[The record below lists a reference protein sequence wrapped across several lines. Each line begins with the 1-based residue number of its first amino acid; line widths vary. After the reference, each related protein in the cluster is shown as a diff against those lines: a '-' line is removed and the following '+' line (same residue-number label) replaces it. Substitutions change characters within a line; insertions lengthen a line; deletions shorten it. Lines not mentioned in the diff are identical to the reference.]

1 VQPRAGGGTGGC
13 NDREGPTLNA
23 DKRYLIVNADDFGRS
38 HGVNRGVI
46 EAHEGGIV
54 TSASLMVLWPAAAEA
69 AAHAGEHPDL
79 ALGLHF
85 DLGEWVHGEGAWLP
99 AYEVVPADDPP
110 AVTEEAARQL
120 AAFRRLVG
128 RDPTH
133 LDSHQH
139 VHLWEPVR
147 SVLSELAG
155 ELAVP
160 LRHHD
165 PRIRY
170 CGAFY
175 GQTGE
180 GQPLPEGISVDALI
194 EIFAALPSGVTELAC
209 HPGLDDELRSTY
221 RSERAEELR
230 VLCDP
235 RVRATLAAKDIEL
248 CSFVSEALRRLDPT
262 S

>member
-1 VQPRAGGGTGGC
+1 M
-13 NDREGPTLNA
+13 
-23 DKRYLIVNADDFGRS
+23 
-38 HGVNRGVI
+38 NRGII

-69 AAHAGEHPDL
+69 AAYAGEHPDL
-79 ALGLHF
+79 ALGLHL
-85 DLGEWVHGEGAWLP
+85 DLGEWVYREGQWLP
-99 AYEVVPADDPP
+99 AYEVVPADDSP

-139 VHLWEPVR
+139 VHLREPVC
-147 SVLSELAG
+147 SVLSEVAG

-160 LRHHD
+160 LRHYD

-170 CGAFY
+170 CGDFY
-175 GQTGE
+175 GQTGK
-180 GQPLPEGISVDALI
+180 GQPLPEGISADALI
-194 EIFAALPSGVTELAC
+194 EILAALPSGVTELAC
-209 HPGLDDELRSTY
+209 HPGLDDGLQSTY
-221 RSERAEELR
+221 RSERAVEVG

-235 RVRATLAAKDIEL
+235 RVRATVAAKDIEL
-248 CSFVSEALRRLDPT
+248 CSFASQALRRLDPT

>member
-1 VQPRAGGGTGGC
+1 
-13 NDREGPTLNA
+13 
-23 DKRYLIVNADDFGRS
+23 
-38 HGVNRGVI
+38 VNRGII

-69 AAHAGEHPDL
+69 AAYAGEHPDL
-79 ALGLHF
+79 ALGLHL
-85 DLGEWVHGEGAWLP
+85 DLGEWVYREGQWLP
-99 AYEVVPADDPP
+99 AYEVVPADDSP

-139 VHLWEPVR
+139 VHLREPVR
-147 SVLSELAG
+147 SVLSEVAG

-160 LRHHD
+160 LRHYD

-170 CGAFY
+170 CGDFY
-175 GQTGE
+175 GQTGK
-180 GQPLPEGISVDALI
+180 GQPLPEGISADALI
-194 EIFAALPSGVTELAC
+194 EILAALPAGITELAC
-209 HPGLDDELRSTY
+209 HPGLDDGLQSTY
-221 RSERAEELR
+221 RSERAVEVG

-235 RVRATLAAKDIEL
+235 RVRATVAAKDIEL
-248 CSFVSEALRRLDPT
+248 CSFASQALRRLDPT
-262 S
+262 P

>member
-1 VQPRAGGGTGGC
+1 MQPRAGGGAGGC
-13 NDREGPTLNA
+13 KDREGPTLNA

-54 TSASLMVLWPAAAEA
+54 TSASLMVLWPAATEA
-69 AAHAGEHPDL
+69 AAYAGEHPDL

-85 DLGEWVHGEGAWLP
+85 DLGEWVYRDGAWLP
-99 AYEVVPADDPP
+99 AYEVVPADDWP
-110 AVTEEAARQL
+110 AVADEAARQL
-120 AAFRRLVG
+120 AAFRRLLG
-128 RDPTH
+128 HDPTH

-139 VHLWEPVR
+139 VHLQEPVR
-147 SVLSELAG
+147 SVLSEVAG

-160 LRHHD
+160 LRHFD

-180 GQPLPEGISVDALI
+180 GLPIPEGISVDALI

-209 HPGLDDELRSTY
+209 HPGLDDKLQSTY
-221 RSERAEELR
+221 RSERAEELKA
-230 VLCDP
+230 LCDP
-235 RVRATLAAKDIEL
+235 RVRAILAAKDIGL
-248 CSFVSEALRRLDPT
+248 CSFVSEALQRLDPT